1 MFFGQRALEIFK
13 ILEEARRKRG
23 EPKVGLEE
31 IRKVAAEAMGEG
43 DKDQAEAEAVVER
56 VSHKKSAVERV
67 AEERITAA
75 EEPSILDCKLEPD
88 SSSAPAQPVTEEV
101 VLYENYEDYLAS
113 VEGEEQHDPEITLDT
128 TSLESRA
135 EPASEEVELLRKQLE
150 LSEELLKQHK
160 EDIKFYKKKLQMKE
174 KIREKEEEASR
185 IRHQAE
191 MRKKEEEFRAQANA
205 QDNEILKLHSQLAKE
220 KKEKDEAIKKLAVI
234 QSVFSNS
241 QGSGVN
247 SEAGE
252 YVEKFED
259 DNGGVSAGVK
269 SEAGEYVEKFE
280 NDEDNASA
288 GVKREADSSEP
299 SSSLNSSPSMKRRK
313 TTPKKCDD
321 HEDVM
326 KREEWAEEG
335 ERKKQGKHSSGKED
349 KGEKSKDP
357 YDQTRGRH

>member
-31 IRKVAAEAMGEG
+31 IRKVAAEAVGEG
-43 DKDQAEAEAVVER
+43 DKDQADAEAVVER

-67 AEERITAA
+67 AEERTAVERVAEERITAA
-75 EEPSILDCKLEPD
+75 EVPSILDCKLEPD

-135 EPASEEVELLRKQLE
+135 EPEEVELLRKQLE

-185 IRHQAE
+185 IRHRAE

-234 QSVFSNS
+234 QSVFSNP

-259 DNGGVSAGVK
+259 DNGGPSAGVK

-280 NDEDNASA
+280 NDEDKASA

-299 SSSLNSSPSMKRRK
+299 SSSLNSSPSMKRRRAK
-313 TTPKKCDD
+313 IP
-321 HEDVM
+321 VM
-326 KREEWAEEG
+326 
-335 ERKKQGKHSSGKED
+335 
-349 KGEKSKDP
+349 
-357 YDQTRGRH
+357 